1 MLSVIIITRNESANI
16 ADCLK
21 SVAWAD
27 EIVVVDSGSSD
38 DTVAICREYGCK
50 VLETDWPGFGMQK
63 NRALAMATQP
73 WVLSIDADERVSPE
87 LKAELL
93 AAMNSDE
100 AVAGFEIP
108 RLSSY
113 CGRFI
118 KHSGWHPDYVLRLFR
133 RDKAEFTNDLVHEKV
148 VVKGQCQKLKSSLI
162 HYSFTSLD
170 QVVDKMNQYS
180 QLSAQAQFEA
190 GKRSTVK
197 KAVFK
202 GAFSFLRTYI
212 LKAGFLD
219 GSHGLMLAISN
230 AQGTYYKYAKLAL
243 LSQPVQAD
251 KPDQ

>member
-38 DTVAICREYGCK
+38 DTVAICRDYGCK
-50 VLETDWPGFGMQK
+50 VLETDWPGFGVQK

-93 AAMNSDE
+93 AAMGSDD

-133 RDKAEFTNDLVHEKV
+133 REKAEFTNDLVHEKV
-148 VVKGQCQKLKSSLI
+148 VVKGSCQKLKSSLI

-202 GAFSFLRTYI
+202 GAFSFFRTYI

-243 LSQPVQAD
+243 LSQPAQAD